1 MNFNDLKRRLEKT
14 FASIGNMFD
23 SNVVEGTKI
32 TDRNI
37 GNHHKLSVTFGK
49 DNIPTLENKI
59 FLILHNLSSIK
70 DHLKNCLAKK
80 GISPKIVETEIDNSL
95 HLQVLIDLVNQEK
108 HGYPLTK
115 TNRSGKNPIIKDI
128 SQALTFRKNQ
138 KDGSSSSFSFSFDS
152 DCAISSDD
160 NSTIAIVA
168 DIFDD
173 KNNKLFDLDELV
185 ETCYSK
191 FENIAIENG
200 CI

>member
-1 MNFNDLKRRLEKT
+1 MNFNDLKSRLEKT
-14 FASIGNMFD
+14 FASIGNIFD

-32 TDRNI
+32 TDQNF
-37 GNHHKLSVTFGK
+37 GTHHKLSVTFGK
-49 DNIPTLENKI
+49 DDIPTMENKI
-59 FLILHNLSSIK
+59 ILILHNLSSIK

-80 GISPKIVETEIDNSL
+80 GIDPKIVETEIDNSL

-115 TNRSGKNPIIKDI
+115 TNRSNKNPIIKDI
-128 SQALTFRKNQ
+128 SQALTFRNVEM
-138 KDGSSSSFSFSFDS
+138 DGSSSTFSFSS
-152 DCAISSDD
+152 DGTITTDGK
-160 NSTIAIVA
+160 STIAIVA

-185 ETCYSK
+185 ETCYTK
-191 FENIAIENG
+191 FENLAKANG